1 MLWLCFTPFLAE
13 NLPAPELKKL
23 RNKQRKAQKK
33 KAEQENAQSKE
44 NQKKEQHNKKQLY
57 QDGDPEAPQLDE
69 LIPEKLARPD
79 DPLEKAIEFLKPLQL
94 LAKDN
99 IETHLM
105 AFEIYLRRNKLLLML
120 QSLKRARKIDAT
132 NAILHSCIVRF
143 YRVLEQRLASTADTA
158 DVDPSVRIVID
169 RERENLFHGE
179 PNATA
184 LNDAYLKANRDDCD
198 AVYEVAKIMYTL
210 DEKRRD
216 EAIAL
221 LTGSVQSKK
230 IPLEVSLPWSCGQI
244 VSLSL
249 FPSFNKRVC

>member
-143 YRVLEQRLASTADTA
+143 YRVLGASQQTRSHISRVPAVYCRQHSKALLLLRLPCSTTQKTCTADEFSHCFYVFFA
-158 DVDPSVRIVID
+158 VRLPPGSRGLPSVGFI
-169 RERENLFHGE
+169 
-179 PNATA
+179 
-184 LNDAYLKANRDDCD
+184 
-198 AVYEVAKIMYTL
+198 
-210 DEKRRD
+210 
-216 EAIAL
+216 
-221 LTGSVQSKK
+221 
-230 IPLEVSLPWSCGQI
+230 
-244 VSLSL
+244 
-249 FPSFNKRVC
+249 